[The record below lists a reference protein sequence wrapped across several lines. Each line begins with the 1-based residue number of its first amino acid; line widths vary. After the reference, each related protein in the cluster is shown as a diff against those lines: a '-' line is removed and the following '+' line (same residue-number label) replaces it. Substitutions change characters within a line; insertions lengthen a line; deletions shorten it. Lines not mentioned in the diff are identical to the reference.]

1 MNKTSKTFYLDPLK
15 MIEDISLKD
24 RNMTKIIFSDWSI
37 GMRRLAFSMY
47 LHEKIGLSLHEA
59 RDVGFKITDGQVV
72 EIEVDNYDLANDI
85 VQKSIAFGVKA
96 SVEI

>member
-1 MNKTSKTFYLDPLK
+1 
-15 MIEDISLKD
+15 MI
-24 RNMTKIIFSDWSI
+24 KIIFSGWSI

-47 LHEKIGLSLHEA
+47 LHEKIGLSLREA

-72 EIEVDNYDLANDI
+72 EIKVDNYDLANDI